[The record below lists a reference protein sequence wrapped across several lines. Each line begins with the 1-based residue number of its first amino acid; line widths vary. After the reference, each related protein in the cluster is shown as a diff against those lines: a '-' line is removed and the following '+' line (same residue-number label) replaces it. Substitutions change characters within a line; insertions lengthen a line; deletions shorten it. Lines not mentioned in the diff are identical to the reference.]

1 MLIEA
6 LDLILAWGPANILEY
21 CRALLAGL
29 ADELRVRGWA
39 IEDDEWRTG
48 NILGV
53 RLPVGCDLAEV
64 DARLAEA
71 RVYASLRGDALRV
84 SPNVYNEPRDIDAL
98 RQVLAILA

>member
-6 LDLILAWGPANILEY
+6 LDLILAWGPAKILEY
-21 CRALLAGL
+21 CRALLSGL
-29 ADELRVRGWA
+29 ADELRLRGWA

-53 RLPVGCDLAEV
+53 RLPAGCDLAEV

-84 SPNVYNEPRDIDAL
+84 SPNVYNDASDVEAL
-98 RQVLAILA
+98 RRVLATVS